1 MARFPVSKLSAAG
14 RGPEYGAVIR
24 PKLTPVPTY
33 TPPSG
38 GTPIIWGSA
47 LLVSPQ
53 AGPARPTVY
62 VYGWQTPYT
71 SNPVR
76 HPYPARARPARP
88 ADLAPRQVHP
98 PRPQVARPHPPLPT
112 HPP

>member
-53 AGPARPTVY
+53 AGPARQTVY
-62 VYGWQTPYT
+62 VYGWQSPYT
-71 SNPVR
+71 SS
-76 HPYPARARPARP
+76 ALRPLF
-88 ADLAPRQVHP
+88 LAPVGPPPPAHLRAVPFSRAGPSVH
-98 PRPQVARPHPPLPT
+98 HPSPAM
-112 HPP
+112 HAE